1 MIYVCL
7 TMCLYLYVCTCIY
20 IIIFV
25 YIYIYIRSYLS
36 LYIYIHLH
44 IHRYVHM
51 YLHMNMGNLGVEFI
65 SSFISAQH
73 GRNVECLMASMADV
87 GECFAPSEIVCV
99 SNPFLNV

>member
-1 MIYVCL
+1 
-7 TMCLYLYVCTCIY
+7 
-20 IIIFV
+20 
-25 YIYIYIRSYLS
+25 
-36 LYIYIHLH
+36 
-44 IHRYVHM
+44 M

-65 SSFISAQH
+65 FSFISAQH